1 MATHLDS
8 EEGWAYWKEKMT
20 TMAEIGNYEL
30 AVFMYCKLNQ

>member
-1 MATHLDS
+1 MAQHLDS

-20 TMAEIGNYEL
+20 GMEEIGNYEL